1 MTPQQRIE
9 SKIVSRDQL
18 PRKANLWR
26 FKQQRIVFSNG
37 CFDILHAGHIH
48 LLSQAASFG
57 DVLVVG
63 LNSDSSV
70 KNLKGEHR
78 PLQDENTRASVLAS
92 LFYVDAVV
100 LFSEPTP
107 RELIEC
113 ITPDVLVKGGDYS
126 LDKIVGA
133 DWVQQHGG
141 RVEIVSLL
149 PGFSTSKIEA
159 AIKHT
164 VQK

>member
-9 SKIVSRDQL
+9 SKIL
-18 PRKANLWR
+18 PREQLLRKINFWR
-26 FKQQRIVFSNG
+26 FKQQRIVFTNG

-63 LNSDSSV
+63 LNTDSSV
-70 KNLKGEHR
+70 KNLKGEQR
-78 PLQDENTRASVLAS
+78 PLQNENTRASILAS

-100 LFSEPTP
+100 LFSDPTP
-107 RELIEC
+107 LELIQA

-133 DWVQQHGG
+133 DWVQQRGG
-141 RVEIVSLL
+141 KVEIIPLL
-149 PGFSTSKIEA
+149 EGHSTTGIEQNL
-159 AIKHT
+159 H
-164 VQK
+164 